1 MVRLENVYKYFN
13 KRRKNEIR
21 AICDTSLEL
30 DKGLVALLGPS
41 GCGKT
46 TLLNAIGGL
55 DKVDSGKI
63 YINGKKITKVM
74 SSKVDKIRNLNIG
87 YIFQDYKL
95 IDNMSVFDNV
105 AIVLKMIGIKDKK
118 EIKKRVDYILD
129 KVGMYRYKLRPCSML
144 SGGERQRV
152 GIARAIV
159 KNPSIILADEPT
171 GNLDSKNTIEI
182 MNIIKSIS
190 RDKLVILVTHE
201 ADIAKFYAT
210 RIIEVS
216 DGKIV
221 RDYEN
226 SDNDELDYRMDNK
239 IYLKDYK
246 YHNVCKND
254 NFDINMYSDKSVK
267 LKLNIVFKNGNIYI
281 ENKNQD
287 NIEVIDSN
295 SNIELINDKYK
306 KMDKSIYE
314 KYSFNFDNLIN
325 KDIKLK
331 YSSIFNIF
339 TIISNGFKKVF
350 NYSFIKKIL
359 LLGFFMSGIF
369 VTYSISN
376 ILGVTDIKDSDFIR
390 TNLNYV
396 MINSNKIKIDDYLG
410 YANDDRVNYI
420 LPGDSE
426 VVFNVKT
433 DYYYQTMNSYS
444 MISGSLSGLSML
456 NEDDIILGRMPVDD
470 REIVIDKS
478 VFNKNGQYVM
488 AGITGYE
495 KLLNQIVYLIVD
507 RLEYKIV
514 GIVDKNSPSIYAK
527 ESEFINIISNSN
539 DNNNQIYGNI
549 TIDIDSKDEKQVYNY
564 NLYKDDIV
572 LKEGKLPDNDYEVI
586 VNIDK
591 KDVMKLNKEIDVKVN
606 DKKLK
611 VVGYYDTKYNFDY
624 YFVNESTIMYDVI
637 SYKNSMTVYP
647 KNKEEFVSGLKEEN
661 INVKDVYK
669 VDKDRYID
677 EKKESIKS
685 SVIVSLVMLSISLIE
700 IILMTRSSFLSRIK
714 GVGIYRAIG
723 VKKSDIYKM
732 FIGESFAITSI
743 SSLPGVLF
751 ISYCLY
757 ELKDISYISSNYMI
771 NIWVVLISVIVI
783 YLFNIIVSLLPV
795 FYTMRKTPANI
806 LSRHDLD

>member
-1 MVRLENVYKYFN
+1 MCY
-13 KRRKNEIR
+13 
-21 AICDTSLEL
+21 
-30 DKGLVALLGPS
+30 
-41 GCGKT
+41 
-46 TLLNAIGGL
+46 
-55 DKVDSGKI
+55 
-63 YINGKKITKVM
+63 
-74 SSKVDKIRNLNIG
+74 
-87 YIFQDYKL
+87 
-95 IDNMSVFDNV
+95 
-105 AIVLKMIGIKDKK
+105 
-118 EIKKRVDYILD
+118 
-129 KVGMYRYKLRPCSML
+129 
-144 SGGERQRV
+144 
-152 GIARAIV
+152 
-159 KNPSIILADEPT
+159 
-171 GNLDSKNTIEI
+171 
-182 MNIIKSIS
+182 
-190 RDKLVILVTHE
+190 
-201 ADIAKFYAT
+201 
-210 RIIEVS
+210 
-216 DGKIV
+216 
-221 RDYEN
+221 
-226 SDNDELDYRMDNK
+226 
-239 IYLKDYK
+239 
-246 YHNVCKND
+246 
-254 NFDINMYSDKSVK
+254 DKSVK
-267 LKLNIVFKNGNIYI
+267 LKVNIVFKNGNIYI

-514 GIVDKNSPSIYAK
+514 GIVDKNSPSIYTK

-549 TIDIDSKDEKQVYNY
+549 TIDIDSKDGKQVYNY

-572 LKEGKLPDNDYEVI
+572 LKEGKLPNNDYEVI

-647 KNKEEFVSGLKEEN
+647 KNKEEFVSSLKDEN

-677 EKKESIKS
+677 EKKESIRS

-700 IILMTRSSFLSRIK
+700 IILMTRSSFLSKIK
-714 GVGIYRAIG
+714 EVGIYRAIG
-723 VKKSDIYKM
+723 VKKSDIYKK
-732 FIGESFAITSI
+732 
-743 SSLPGVLF
+743 
-751 ISYCLY
+751 CLLVNLLLLLQY
-757 ELKDISYISSNYMI
+757 QVYLVYYLYLIVYM
-771 NIWVVLISVIVI
+771 N
-783 YLFNIIVSLLPV
+783 
-795 FYTMRKTPANI
+795 
-806 LSRHDLD
+806 